1 MTVSGVTPASP
12 LRAGK
17 YLISGIVVAVWL
29 IGHVSRS
36 YRAFKW
42 AGLIVF
48 TSEWAY
54 HLLRIAAN

>member
-36 YRAFKW
+36 YRALKW
-42 AGLIVF
+42 AGLDVF
-48 TSEWAY
+48 MSEWAY
-54 HLLRIAAN
+54 HLS